1 MKQIAIVAALCVAL
15 AGTVLPAGA
24 AQWVQDGAGLFSPAT
39 VSALT
44 SQLDDF
50 NAQTRKQIY
59 VITVASLNGQ
69 TIDAAAERA
78 FAQNQVNGVLFY
90 ISKGDHQLGIYPDRA
105 GRQWFPS
112 GTLANIRSAMLP
124 YFKNGDYDQGIKTGV
139 NLVLDTYRSHLGSLK
154 RTSSAS
160 GAAVPAVQN
169 APVQSAQTGG
179 FSMSWIWW
187 LLILLAGFLI
197 LRAIFRAMA
206 GPRMYPPGYGG
217 GPMQGGPMG
226 GMPMGGPGYGGPGY
240 GPMGGGGGG
249 FWSGLLGGLGG
260 AFIGNELF
268 GRRDEIG
275 GGTTGANVIDPG
287 TTATPVDN
295 SGWQSDAGQID
306 TSNAASGDWGGGAGG
321 GWGDSGGGGGFDSGG
336 GGFGDMGGGG
346 DSSSW

>member
-1 MKQIAIVAALCVAL
+1 MKRIAIVTALFLAL
-15 AGTVLPAGA
+15 AGTMLPAGA

-39 VSALT
+39 VSSLT

-50 NAQTRKQIY
+50 NRQTGKQIY

-69 TIDAAAERA
+69 TIDASAERA
-78 FAQNQVNGVLFY
+78 FAQNQVNGVMFY
-90 ISKGDHQLGIYPDRA
+90 IAKNEHQLGIYPDRA
-105 GRQWFPS
+105 SRQWFPS
-112 GTLANIRSAMLP
+112 GTLANVRSVMLP

-154 RTSSAS
+154 RTSSAA
-160 GAAVPAVQN
+160 GTVPAVQT
-169 APVQSAQTGG
+169 APVQRAETGG

-206 GPRMYPPGYGG
+206 GPRIYPPGYG

-226 GMPMGGPGYGGPGY
+226 GAPMGGPGYGPGY
-240 GPMGGGGGG
+240 GGPMGGGGGG

-268 GRRDEIG
+268 GRGGAFGG
-275 GGTTGANVIDPG
+275 GGTTEANVIDPG
-287 TTATPVDN
+287 AAAGTPVDN
-295 SGWQSDAGQID
+295 SGWQNDAGQID
-306 TSNAASGDWGGGAGG
+306 MGNSSSGDFGGGGGG
-321 GWGDSGGGGGFDSGG
+321 GWGDSGGGGFDSGG
-336 GGFGDMGGGG
+336 GGGDFGGGG